1 MAETKI
7 ISFSYKEIAEA
18 LIKQA
23 NIREGKWQLYIEFGI
38 IGANIPWPP
47 SPIPVSNPMLSPNLV
62 PAAIL
67 PLAKMGLT
75 RVDQDTSISVDASV
89 VNPPP
94 NR

>member
-1 MAETKI
+1 MSESRLIT
-7 ISFSYKEIAEA
+7 FGYKEIAEA
-18 LIKQA
+18 LIKQG
-23 NIREGKWQLYIEFGI
+23 NIREGKWQIYIEFGI
-38 IGANIPWPP
+38 VGANIPWPP
-47 SPIPVSNPMLSPNLV
+47 SPTPILNPHLSPNLV

-94 NR
+94 DR